1 MRKIER
7 LRVFYLNCMR
17 KIEIERQTES
27 YLQRIKSYFVH
38 GKKRRGWC
46 YKRKKERKMWT
57 QSTREHA
64 SEKGGGCRYS
74 SVDSSAPF
82 ILTPWVR
89 VPNTTSS
96 FSSIN

>member
-38 GKKRRGWC
+38 GKKRRGRC
-46 YKRKKERKMWT
+46 YKRKKERKKDVDT
-57 QSTREHA
+57 KYERTRE
-64 SEKGGGCRYS
+64 
-74 SVDSSAPF
+74 
-82 ILTPWVR
+82 
-89 VPNTTSS
+89 
-96 FSSIN
+96 